1 MCRKLLSRSHS
12 LPTLHQ
18 NFENFVRVL
27 KLFPCVELA
36 LNEVVACQIKTP
48 QPLVLAQSFQK
59 VDEPK
64 WSQSTCVRYVQFL
77 QSLTFLEVTGEQR
90 KCMFSKLEIHQTQ

>member
-1 MCRKLLSRSHS
+1 MFDMKRIAQAFGL
-12 LPTLHQ
+12 TIM
-18 NFENFVRVL
+18 
-27 KLFPCVELA
+27 LFCVV
-36 LNEVVACQIKTP
+36 N
-48 QPLVLAQSFQK
+48 AQADNQK